1 MGGEDVT
8 DEVLAA
14 VAVDAIVTETAEA
27 RAARRPHRH
36 AVAVLATWS
45 MRGWAMPGGDTRRR
59 VEQVVAITRDFDGT
73 ALGWARDNYRK
84 RR

>member
-1 MGGEDVT
+1 MAGEDAT

-14 VAVDAIVTETAEA
+14 VAVDAIVTESAEA

-36 AVAVLATWS
+36 ATAVLAAWA

-59 VEQVVAITRDFDGT
+59 VEQVVAITRDSGT
-73 ALGWARDNYRK
+73 PALVWARDNYRK